1 MVWSIVE
8 IAVWVIV
15 GLALLIGAGYVAGR
29 WFFVERVPDEVHN
42 ARTADGWRIA
52 VVRYRCNAPAG
63 QTNAGGDP
71 VLLIHGVAANRLNMD
86 LSDQRS
92 LARFLADAGH
102 DTWCVELRGRGLST
116 KPRLFTRYRWDWC
129 FDEYV
134 EQDLP
139 VAIDAVLRATR
150 AEKVH
155 LVGFSVG
162 GAVVY
167 AFLGDPRLAEKVR
180 TACAIGAPATY
191 GFQRKYLYSWPL
203 RNLRWLR
210 HRLVMRLFAPLAV
223 RPKLL
228 MNPDNIDRST
238 VRRMMVNVAC
248 NFARNEAL
256 QYGDWIENDTF
267 RSIDHRRDYR
277 KSMEKITTPLLF
289 IAGNKDRIAPPP
301 SVKDAHDAVAS
312 TDKKLV
318 IVSRGHGFK
327 ANYGH
332 FDLVLG
338 KQSADEVF
346 PLVRQWLVAHGPLLQ
361 DAPADAMVPAKTEG
375 PAAAEETEDEDEE
388 ALRN

>member
-1 MVWSIVE
+1 MVWTIVE
-8 IAVWVIV
+8 IVVWVIV
-15 GLALLIGAGYVAGR
+15 CVALLVTAGYVAGR

-42 ARTADGWRIA
+42 ARTSDGWRIA
-52 VVRYRCNAPAG
+52 VVRYRPNGPAG
-63 QTNAGGDP
+63 ATNPGAEP
-71 VLLIHGVAANRLNMD
+71 VLLVHGIAANRLNFD
-86 LSDQRS
+86 LSDERS
-92 LARFLADAGH
+92 LARFLADAGY

-116 KPRLFTRYRWDWC
+116 KPRLFTRFRWDWS

-139 VAIDAVLRATR
+139 VAIESVLRATR
-150 AEKVH
+150 ADRLH

-162 GAVVY
+162 GAAAY
-167 AFLGDPRLAEKVR
+167 ALLGDPRQADKIR

-210 HRLVMRLFAPLAV
+210 HRLFMRLFAPLAL

-228 MNPDNIDRST
+228 MNPDNIDGAT
-238 VRRMMVNVAC
+238 VRRMMVNVSC

-256 QYGDWIENDTF
+256 QYGDWVENDQF

-277 KSMEKITTPLLF
+277 KSMERITTPMLF
-289 IAGNKDRIAPPP
+289 VAGNKDRIAPPP
-301 SVKDAHDAVAS
+301 SVKDAHDLVAS
-312 TDKKLV
+312 ADKKFV
-318 IVSRGHGFK
+318 IASRGHGFK

-346 PLVRQWLVAHGPLLQ
+346 PIVRDWLAAHAHASETP
-361 DAPADAMVPAKTEG
+361 VTAKEEG
-375 PAAAEETEDEDEE
+375 KAELT
-388 ALRN
+388 N